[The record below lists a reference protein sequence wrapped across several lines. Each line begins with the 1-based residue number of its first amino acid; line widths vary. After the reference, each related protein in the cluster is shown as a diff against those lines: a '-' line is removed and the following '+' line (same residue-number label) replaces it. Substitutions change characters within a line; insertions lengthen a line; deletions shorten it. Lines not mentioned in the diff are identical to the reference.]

1 MENKVF
7 YMIVGKMKLKVQ
19 GCNVVIS
26 WIKVKNIIWCIQ
38 EEMGGEYAWRISV
51 VSMHNI
57 LYFHNKNYE
66 VFYG

>member
-1 MENKVF
+1 
-7 YMIVGKMKLKVQ
+7 MIVDKMKLKVQ

-26 WIKVKNIIWCIQ
+26 WFKVKNIVWCIQ